1 VETFTSSLTNG
12 TLSIWET
19 QPIPEP
25 STWFLL
31 GAGLGGLALFVI
43 RRRREDNLQL

>member
-1 VETFTSSLTNG
+1 METFTSSLTNG

-31 GAGLGGLALFVI
+31 GAGLGGLALLVI
-43 RRRREDNLQL
+43 HRHRESNLKI